1 MSAPAN
7 PPHPP
12 LGPAAAY
19 GLFAFCLPVWGINW
33 PVLKIALGSMPP
45 NWLNCA
51 RMGLCALCLFA
62 ALGVLG
68 RLRLP
73 GREDL
78 PTLLSVGVMMMGIFP
93 AMIVMG
99 LEFAEAGRASL
110 LSFIAPL
117 WVTPA
122 AIFLFGERL
131 TRLKA
136 VGLALGIGGLAVLFN
151 PIGFDWSKGDVVYGN
166 VMLLAS
172 SMVWAITILHMRH
185 RVWRSSPFQLAPWN
199 MLAATLVAALLG
211 LVVDSGEP
219 VRWSETLVWLL
230 VYAGPMAT
238 TLTVLGIVAITR
250 SLPAITSSLLFLAT
264 PVAGILASTVFLGE
278 ALTVTILAGLALIV
292 AGLAAVAV
300 GETR

>member
-1 MSAPAN
+1 MTAPAN
-7 PPHPP
+7 RPHPP
-12 LGPAAAY
+12 LGTASAY
-19 GLFAFCLPVWGINW
+19 GLFAFCLPVWGVNW

-51 RMGLCALCLFA
+51 RMGLCALCLFV

-122 AIFLFGERL
+122 AILLFGERL

-136 VGLALGIGGLAVLFN
+136 VGLALGIGGLGVLFN

-166 VMLLAS
+166 LMLLGS
-172 SMVWAITILHMRH
+172 SMVWAVTILHMRH
-185 RVWRSSPFQLAPWN
+185 HVWRSSPFQLAPWN

-211 LVVDSGEP
+211 IVVDSGEP
-219 VRWSETLVWLL
+219 VLWSETLIWLL
-230 VYAGPMAT
+230 IYSGPAAT

-264 PVAGILASTVFLGE
+264 PVAGILASTAFLGE

-300 GETR
+300 GEAR

>member
-1 MSAPAN
+1 MNTRAAA
-7 PPHPP
+7 PHPP
-12 LGPAAAY
+12 LGKSAAY
-19 GLFAFCLPVWGINW
+19 GLFAFCLPIWGINW

-62 ALGVLG
+62 ALAILG
-68 RLRLP
+68 KLRLP

-78 PTLLSVGVMMMGIFP
+78 PALLSVGVVMMGIFP
-93 AMIVMG
+93 ATIVMG
-99 LEFAEAGRASL
+99 LEFAQAGRASL

-122 AIFLFGERL
+122 AVLLFGERL

-136 VGLALGIGGLAVLFN
+136 TGLALGVGGLAVMFN

-166 VMLLAS
+166 LLLVAG
-172 SMVWAITILHMRH
+172 SMVWATTILHMRH
-185 RVWRSSPFQLAPWN
+185 HIWRQSPFQLAPWH

-211 LVVDSGEP
+211 LVLESGEP
-219 VRWSETLVWLL
+219 VRWSGTLVWLL
-230 VYAGPMAT
+230 VYAGPLAT
-238 TLTVLGIVAITR
+238 TLTVLGIVAIAR

-264 PVAGILASTVFLGE
+264 PMAGMLASTAILGE
-278 ALTVTILAGLALIV
+278 ALTVTNLAGLALIV
-292 AGLAAVAV
+292 LGLGAVAV
-300 GETR
+300 SETR

>member
-1 MSAPAN
+1 MTAPAN
-7 PPHPP
+7 RPHPP
-12 LGPAAAY
+12 LGTASAY

-122 AIFLFGERL
+122 AILLFGERL

-136 VGLALGIGGLAVLFN
+136 VGLALGIGGLGVLFN

-166 VMLLAS
+166 LMLLGS
-172 SMVWAITILHMRH
+172 SMVWAVTILHMRH
-185 RVWRSSPFQLAPWN
+185 HVWRSSPFQLAPWN

-211 LVVDSGEP
+211 IVVDSGEP
-219 VRWSETLVWLL
+219 EPGGVDRNAVRRNRLDERFRGRVDRGQQHADAGAPTVHSKLL
-230 VYAGPMAT
+230 VRGRFPDPRISPGPRQVTAPRRPPRRR
-238 TLTVLGIVAITR
+238 ARPR
-250 SLPAITSSLLFLAT
+250 SGRVPQ
-264 PVAGILASTVFLGE
+264 GW
-278 ALTVTILAGLALIV
+278 
-292 AGLAAVAV
+292 
-300 GETR
+300 

>member
-7 PPHPP
+7 PRHPA
-12 LGPAAAY
+12 LGAAAAY
-19 GLFAFCLPVWGINW
+19 GLFAFCLPIWGINW

-45 NWLNCA
+45 HWLNGA

-62 ALGVLG
+62 ALGILG
-68 RLRLP
+68 KLRLP

-78 PTLLSVGVMMMGIFP
+78 PALLSVGVVMMGVFP
-93 AMIVMG
+93 AMMMMG
-99 LEFAEAGRASL
+99 LEFAQAGRASL

-122 AIFLFGERL
+122 AILLFGERL

-136 VGLALGIGGLAVLFN
+136 TGLVLGLGGLGVMFN
-151 PIGFDWSKGDVVYGN
+151 PIGFDWSRGDAVYGN
-166 VMLLAS
+166 LLLVAS
-172 SMVWAITILHMRH
+172 SMVFAVPLLHMRRH
-185 RVWRSSPFQLAPWN
+185 VWRQSPFQLAPWQ

-211 LVVDSGEP
+211 LVLDAGEP
-219 VRWSETLVWLL
+219 VRWSATLVWLL
-230 VYAGPMAT
+230 VYAGPVAT
-238 TLTVLGIVAITR
+238 TLTVLGIVAIVR

-264 PVAGILASTVFLGE
+264 PVAGILASAAVLGE
-278 ALTVTILAGLALIV
+278 PLTVTVLAGLALIV
-292 AGLAAVAV
+292 AGLGAVAL

>member
-1 MSAPAN
+1 MNAPAN

-12 LGPAAAY
+12 LRAAAAY

-62 ALGVLG
+62 ALAALG

-122 AIFLFGERL
+122 AILLFGERL
-131 TRLKA
+131 TWLKA

-151 PIGFDWSKGDVVYGN
+151 PVGFDWTESDVVYGN
-166 VMLLAS
+166 LMLLAS
-172 SMVWAITILHMRH
+172 SVVWAITILHMRRH
-185 RVWRSSPFQLAPWN
+185 VWRSSPFQLAPWN

-211 LVVDSGEP
+211 VALEAGET
-219 VRWSETLVWLL
+219 VRWSTTLVGLL
-230 VYAGPMAT
+230 VYAGPLAT
-238 TLTVLGIVAITR
+238 TLTVLGIVAIVR
-250 SLPAITSSLLFLAT
+250 SLPVITSSLLFLAT

-278 ALTVTILAGLALIV
+278 ALTVTILVGLALIV

-300 GETR
+300 SEAR

>member
-1 MSAPAN
+1 MRAPATT
-7 PPHPP
+7 PYPP

-33 PVLKIALGSMPP
+33 PVLKIALGSMSP

-73 GREDL
+73 GRGDM
-78 PTLLSVGVMMMGIFP
+78 PALLSIGVVMMGIFP
-93 AMIVMG
+93 AMLVMG

-122 AIFLFGERL
+122 AILLFGERL

-136 VGLALGIGGLAVLFN
+136 TGLAFGIGGLGVMFN
-151 PIGFDWSKGDVVYGN
+151 PIGFDWSRGDVVYGN
-166 VMLLAS
+166 LLLVAS
-172 SMVWAITILHMRH
+172 SMVWAASILHMRH
-185 RVWRSSPFQLAPWN
+185 HVWRQSPFQLAPWQ

-211 LVVDSGEP
+211 LVLEAGEP
-219 VRWSETLVWLL
+219 VRWSATLIWLL
-230 VYAGPMAT
+230 VYAGPLAT
-238 TLTVLGIVAITR
+238 TLTVLGIVAIVR

-264 PVAGILASTVFLGE
+264 PVAGMLASAAILGE
-278 ALTVTILAGLALIV
+278 ALTVTNLAGLALIV
-292 AGLAAVAV
+292 IGLAAVAV